1 VSALREAVLAKLVRA
16 RAALDELR
24 RRGGA
29 DMGSTEWE
37 TEWQKGYIKAL
48 EEILDFDGVTLR
60 RFPRR
65 PTSIPAELARG
76 LAAGA
81 GERAGGTITDLSLGG
96 CALATA
102 LGLSVGEAI
111 EVSFTLPGRAAPVTV
126 EGTVRRA
133 QRLGDDVRAGVEFKS
148 FPPDVSGALDAF
160 LALPPPDR

>member
-1 VSALREAVLAKLVRA
+1 MSALRETVLAKLARA
-16 RAALDELR
+16 RATLDELR
-24 RRGGA
+24 RQGNP
-29 DMGSTEWE
+29 DMSSM
-37 TEWQKGYIKAL
+37 EWQKGYVKAL
-48 EEILDFDGVTLR
+48 EEALDLDGLTLR

-81 GERAGGTITDLSLGG
+81 GERARGSITDLSIGG

-111 EVSFTLPGRAAPVTV
+111 QVSFTLPGCAAPVTV

-133 QRLGDDVRAGVEFKS
+133 QRVGEGVRAGMEFKS
-148 FPPDVSGALDAF
+148 LPTDVSEELNAF
-160 LALPPPDR
+160 LALPLPER